1 LFVVLVGVAVY
12 AGEPGGPNAARGAG
26 AFQVPAES
34 RRHDVERDDIEAC
47 REWAPAQ
54 ECERDRLVIAIGLG
68 STTYNPCN

>member
-34 RRHDVERDDIEAC
+34 RRHDV
-47 REWAPAQ
+47 
-54 ECERDRLVIAIGLG
+54 
-68 STTYNPCN
+68 